1 MDKIL
6 QTQLTNIY
14 NHINAQEEEIEMA
27 ARLIAQAVSSEG
39 EVRLATFHD
48 FTGIQSYLLE
58 GALSLPKAQP
68 FETVESL
75 DAPDRTLVIADQFD
89 ESVKQLVNALEE
101 AGKEFVL
108 ISNYNK
114 HEAEI
119 LDSLHHYID
128 LSSPRPLVP
137 TPDFD
142 KIVNPYIS
150 AFLYLYDHL
159 FVLVDEMTNEA
170 Y

>member
-27 ARLIAQAVSSEG
+27 ARLLAQAVGSEG
-39 EVRLATFHD
+39 EIHLQTFHD
-48 FTGIQSYLLE
+48 FRGIEPFLLTGSL
-58 GALSLPKAQP
+58 ALPKTRSFDSPEA
-68 FETVESL
+68 V
-75 DAPDRTLVIADQFD
+75 DAPDRVLVLANQFD
-89 ESVKQLVNALEE
+89 EEVKSAITALQD

-108 ISNYNK
+108 VSNYNK
-114 HEAEI
+114 HEAE
-119 LDSLHHYID
+119 LMDHLHHYID
-128 LSSPRPLVP
+128 LSSPRSLIP
-137 TPDFD
+137 TPNFD

-150 AFLYLYDHL
+150 AFLYFYDHL

>member
-27 ARLIAQAVSSEG
+27 ARLLAQAVGSDG
-39 EVRLATFHD
+39 EIHVKTFHD
-48 FTGIQSYLLE
+48 FKGIEGFLLS
-58 GALSLPKAQP
+58 GSLALRKTRLFDST
-68 FETVESL
+68 ETI
-75 DAPDRTLVIADQFD
+75 DAPDRVLVLAEQFD
-89 ESVKQLVNALEE
+89 DEVHAFVETLQNGGV
-101 AGKEFVL
+101 EFVL

-114 HEAEI
+114 HQAETI
-119 LDSLHHYID
+119 DQLHHYID
-128 LSSPRPLVP
+128 LSSPRPLIP
-137 TPDFD
+137 TPNFD
-142 KIVNPYIS
+142 KIVNPYMS

-159 FVLVDEMTNEA
+159 YVLIDEMTNDA

>member
-27 ARLIAQAVSSEG
+27 ARLLAQAVGSEG
-39 EVRLATFHD
+39 EIHVKTFHD
-48 FTGIQSYLLE
+48 FKGIEAFLLDSSL
-58 GALSLPKAQP
+58 ALPEAKL
-68 FETVESL
+68 FESPEAL
-75 DAPDRTLVIADQFD
+75 DAPDRALVIADQFND
-89 ESVKQLVNALEE
+89 EVRSFIQSLQNE
-101 AGKEFVL
+101 GIEFVL

-114 HEAEI
+114 HQAEI
-119 LDSLHHYID
+119 IDQLHHYID
-128 LSSPRPLVP
+128 LSSPRPLIP
-137 TPDFD
+137 TPNFD
-142 KIVNPYIS
+142 KIVNPYMS

-159 FVLVDEMTNEA
+159 YVLVDEMTNDA